1 MYANS
6 GGGVARVTSPDSALA
21 SDVFDK
27 FCNAVTFKSIL
38 SLYRQL
44 CDLLR
49 LKPTYFPL
57 FYPKLK
63 AKLRS
68 WKAQA
73 LWSKFDKRA
82 AHRCYNRGRPC
93 SNTRVLIIGGGP
105 CGLRTA
111 IEAQLL
117 GAKVVVVEKR
127 DRFSRNNVLHLWPFV
142 IHDLRALGAKKFFG
156 KFCAG
161 SIDHIS
167 IRQLQCILLKVAL
180 LLGVEIHENVTFDG
194 LVEPPE
200 DQSIKIGWKAKVSPL
215 DHPVSQYEFDVLIG
229 ADGKRNTLDGFKRKE
244 FRGRLAIAITANLVN
259 KKSEA
264 EARVEEISGVAF
276 IFNQKFFKEL
286 NAVTGI
292 DLENIVYYKDETHYF
307 VMTAKKQS
315 LLNKGVII
323 QDYPDTV
330 KLLSIENVNK
340 EALMDYARQAA
351 DFSTNYQL
359 PHLDFAVNHYGQPDV
374 AMFDFTS
381 MFAAENASR
390 VLERHGHKMLMCLVG
405 DSLLEPFWP
414 TGSGCARGWLSSFD
428 ACWAIHS
435 WSSGRMTPL
444 EVLAE
449 RESIYRLLAQTTPE
463 NLNKDYSA
471 YTVEPQTRYPN
482 LNTRACLEF
491 QVKSL
496 YDTDNTAELERPV
509 KAPVEE
515 GTRKRSK
522 RPDSFIHPDTL
533 LLWLKKQIAL
543 YDITITDVTTSFQ
556 DGLALC
562 AIIHRYRPDLLDFA
576 SLDPA
581 NVAVN
586 NQLAFDIL
594 EELGL
599 PPVTTGYEMAQL
611 AVPDKLAML
620 SYLTQVHELFRGEIP
635 CVKQPKREL
644 TESEED
650 ILGATSQKRPVTI
663 SSAGQYQ
670 RAAAQNKTSSRLST
684 TNKRKTLE
692 RVVAAEASSTLN
704 RTGGD
709 RNKADM
715 SLRKARKRRSTDRS
729 LHGTIDR
736 SGKPGARGG
745 GASEG
750 SESLSNK
757 VRDLEA
763 KLRGNRPTDKKPKDL
778 IRAIGKLDKNDWQLS
793 ALEKK
798 IEENQTPGGL
808 KDPHDN
814 KVPKW
819 NRDAFTDKFE
829 AINRRIH
836 GLPVEAI
843 NEKHSNLERN
853 MKQLER
859 KLKEGSVLDTGHR
872 GSNKVSAMAQQLS
885 KKVPEVSQASMND
898 QAESFRPK
906 PVLNLPQQG
915 GSETCHF
922 CAKRVYLMERMN
934 AEGRF
939 FHRGCFRC
947 EYCATTLRLGGYAFV
962 RDDLLGGVFFCMPH
976 VSMLYYMRNKLIIG
990 RHGENCVD
998 GQIERRIAQPV
1009 AAQPTSQH
1017 LIADKPVVFEP
1028 LKSPLVQAA
1037 VQAADPDFR
1046 RDGTPERV
1054 EFENSIADEAAKE
1067 DQLSEIDEDEWTDHN
1082 FGNSTHSGTEDEASS
1097 LDDSSSDEEED
1108 GEGGEN
1114 VMELDP
1120 PLTAEGTRRLAEAW
1134 KKRHLA
1140 EAADRTQHEYRESPH
1155 ESIPEN
1161 EEENNV
1167 RIDVPAFPLP
1177 SNPCYKKSSEEATS
1191 SGTEMGSE
1199 DEPELEDEEDEE
1211 EYVEES
1217 EYESGEE
1224 EEDEDDEDE
1233 EDEETEDEED
1243 ARDSATE
1250 IETDSEFDQNS
1261 NADVRLGP
1269 QGIPTIVV
1277 NESEAEQL
1285 KKSTDQLANG
1295 NGLDGHHV
1303 SDGEAELLIP
1313 TQSNGNPKPNYVE
1326 QYISLENARP
1336 LQRTLS
1342 HDDSRKMADPPT
1354 TPGRLLAYLR
1364 RHEELE
1370 RSPSATDMMASK
1382 NSLELKKKYLDYGG
1396 STGSL
1401 VQKSASAADL
1411 DSRLRS
1417 VTDTISEAQ
1426 KKLNPAPQP
1435 SVPMQVFLQNTANIF
1450 HPRPQQL
1457 PSVLPVKNDEPTQPA
1472 IEKEISAKE
1481 LDDSEEPAT
1490 PTNCEPAAEAVDPTE
1505 VVPVISSDSGSSQTN
1520 ENIAD
1525 EATSSDSEEPKADSD
1540 ASSGFD
1546 TDSEPDTSEA
1556 PYEALNHYVAL
1567 PSVVVEEDEEP
1578 AVLVLQNEPAVPLSQ
1593 SDDESPVQ
1601 PPHPQLA
1608 MQENFDLSP
1617 SSEKVDLPE
1626 KLAAVLTRTRSRE
1639 SVDSSKFALSET
1651 EFSDWADTSLRGDLD
1666 VELNVNPG
1674 AKQMATKEPPMSSTE
1689 TPSAKPTL
1697 DKGTSNFDDI
1707 EYADNS
1713 EEQAV
1718 DLNGYTPLVEELPTP
1733 DKPDTPVAV
1742 PSPEVP
1748 NFAFSRLRDSIAMS
1762 RDRQSPLFTPIKDER
1777 VHKEI
1782 HRRMLEKKKYES
1794 SPNLLRK
1801 KEAISQ
1807 ERERQGDLVREMV
1820 FSRIQRTS
1828 PEKTRE
1834 RRGSYGSMTP
1844 PGSSRASR
1852 SDSEPRSTIS
1862 PDRRDIFATPH
1873 SSLRSVA
1880 EIPPPLSNE
1889 YMTPISSSKKDAEM
1903 NNEGSLGAVKRE
1915 LFISTPSIR
1924 PTDNEFKTPN
1934 LKEWQDVNRQLERQ
1948 DSARKEARAKAQAKA
1963 DQDLGLSPPDYIENL
1978 KDKLRRKP
1986 SVDDDSNEVLPVR
1999 TRSFSE
2005 PNVDAEK
2012 SWDLPSRPNVP
2023 VQIPSEVI
2031 PPAKPP
2037 RLMATPSNITPAKKV
2052 EQSRISDNASAVPT
2066 FNNSALKNAKSL
2078 SHIVSPT
2085 VPVLQPPS
2093 PRTDVIGNMFIQ
2105 QHNRPSSL
2113 SPTSPPQS
2121 PRSVDSSKSTSYL
2134 WAGLSPAESNVK
2146 LDADS
2151 AASASS
2157 PSTTNEHGVKVK
2169 KSKDRERRRSI
2180 IQTITGL
2187 FSSSKKED
2195 AKESDSPSKK
2205 SSPTKFQLPKFSG
2218 KKDKSSKDKLAV
2230 DNSYE
2235 DGRVRSASSPVTPPN
2250 EDGKGGVK
2258 PRATSLLASPTSGS
2272 EATTPTSGFAVD
2284 QCDSSGTPSGQWS
2297 TFSSST
2303 KRQSKQARQVARQ
2316 TELKRLRMAQ
2326 SIQRQLEEMEVKQK
2340 ELEEQGVRLERTL
2353 RGEEGGVS
2361 GRDESALMQEWFQLV
2376 HEKNA
2381 LSRYEQELMV
2391 RARELE
2397 LEDRHAR
2404 LQQELKDRMS
2414 LDDWEDDVFITDG
2427 SLEPETVKSPA
2438 DVDKEGAILTE
2449 MLEIVEQKD
2458 SLRSMLEE
2466 DRQRWAVFLNLIDL
2480 AQSSLED
2487 DVFGPDSAEKQEKED
2502 ESNGAFQ
2509 AYSDQIRASEVSG
2522 CELWDTGEGQPDTV
2536 DSDLEIEEEFEHL
2549 FCDDHSNTPPRTD
2562 SINDFLESDLV
2573 VLEPVE
2579 NSIREQPQHPAKI
2592 AWSSS
2597 VEFEGQIVELKDL
2610 VSQEE
2615 LELWSAAATSDIVND
2630 QDVLEFDQL
2639 VQDLSEDG
2647 TASLGSSLEEKQAP
2661 NEMEFESQPI
2671 EIIDLNSQGEPE
2683 FWSGNDESMPNSD
2696 AERAVSSVGTD
2707 YEYFYEQRQTAA
2719 QIKQKKTS
2727 QILREKVEV
2736 FDELDRKARKRVEA
2750 VEDENDWG
2758 SLGVKFTNRGVVRD
2772 LVWMWEYNHLQQS
2785 GRRGVYPDMNDRPKR
2800 KEKKDDRSTCQN
2812 DLDSNMHQEE
2822 QPQKMRKKRKKIK
2835 PNMELERETCQ
2846 SDPVDGWAWWQI
2858 GILFWLTVFSFFILS
2873 TLPANSWPSFY

>member
-1 MYANS
+1 MYAS
-6 GGGVARVTSPDSALA
+6 SSGGGGGVARVTSPDSALA

-180 LLGVEIHENVTFDG
+180 LLGVEIHENVTFEG
-194 LVEPPE
+194 LAEPPE
-200 DQSIKIGWKAKVSPL
+200 DQSIKIGWKAKISPA

-315 LLNKGVII
+315 LLSKGVII
-323 QDYPDTV
+323 QDFPDTV

-482 LNTRACLEF
+482 LNIRTCLDF

-496 YDTDNTAELERPV
+496 YDTDNLAELARPV

-515 GTRKRSK
+515 GTRKRTK

-533 LLWLKKQIAL
+533 LVWLKKQIAL
-543 YDITITDVTTSFQ
+543 YDITITDMTNSFQ

-594 EELGL
+594 EELGVL
-599 PPVTTGYEMAQL
+599 PVTTGYEMAQL
-611 AVPDKLAML
+611 AVPDKLSML

-650 ILGATSQKRPVTI
+650 ILGAASLKRPTAI
-663 SSAGQYQ
+663 CSAGQYQ
-670 RAAAQNKTSSRLST
+670 RAAAQSKVTTRTSTSS
-684 TNKRKTLE
+684 KRKTLE
-692 RVVAAEASSTLN
+692 RVATAEAPSSTLN

-729 LHGTIDR
+729 LHNTAERGQVQQEIAANRLDRKQRAAAFLRLRFDR
-736 SGKPGARGG
+736 SMQMLQAGGDPDDEPGGFSKATERQMKADRDLQDISLFIYRLESDFEDKRCRLEKMLSGFNPTDRNAKPGRGS
-745 GASEG
+745 GAEG

-778 IRAIGKLDKNDWQLS
+778 IRAIGKLDRSDWQLS

-798 IEENQTPGGL
+798 IEENQTPGGV
-808 KDPHDN
+808 KDPHMHDN

-836 GLPVEAI
+836 GLPAEAI
-843 NEKHSNLERN
+843 NEKYVNLERG

-885 KKVPEVSQASMND
+885 KKVPEVSSVND

-922 CAKRVYLMERMN
+922 CSKRVYLMERMS

-947 EYCATTLRLGGYAFV
+947 EYCASTLRLGGYAFV

-976 VSMLYYMRNKLIIG
+976 VSMLYYMRNKILTG
-990 RHGENCVD
+990 RNGETCVD

-1009 AAQPTSQH
+1009 AAQPNNQLLNIS
-1017 LIADKPVVFEP
+1017 ADKPIVFEP
-1028 LKSPLVQAA
+1028 IKSPLVQAA
-1037 VQAADPDFR
+1037 VQAADLDFR

-1054 EFENSIADEAAKE
+1054 EFENSIADETAKE

-1082 FGNSTHSGTEDEASS
+1082 FGNSVHSGTEDEASS
-1097 LDDSSSDEEED
+1097 LDDSSSDDDED
-1108 GEGGEN
+1108 DEEGGEEVSN
-1114 VMELDP
+1114 ENLMELDR
-1120 PLTAEGTRRLAEAW
+1120 PLTADETRRLAESW
-1134 KKRHLA
+1134 KKRYST
-1140 EAADRTQHEYRESPH
+1140 EASDRNQQECQEPLH

-1167 RIDVPAFPLP
+1167 RIDVPAFPLASEP
-1177 SNPCYKKSSEEATS
+1177 IHKKSSEEATS
-1191 SGTEMGSE
+1191 SDTEMGS
-1199 DEPELEDEEDEE
+1199 DEELELEDEEEDDEGDYE
-1211 EYVEES
+1211 EES
-1217 EYESGEE
+1217 EYENGEE

-1233 EDEETEDEED
+1233 EDEEDEED
-1243 ARDSATE
+1243 GRDSATE

-1261 NADVRLGP
+1261 NADVRLGL

-1295 NGLDGHHV
+1295 NGLDSHPV
-1303 SDGEAELLIP
+1303 AEVEAEPLEQMPP
-1313 TQSNGNPKPNYVE
+1313 TRSTKGDPKPIYVD

-1342 HDDSRKMADPPT
+1342 HEDSRNADSAT
-1354 TPGRLLAYLR
+1354 APGRSGVLAYLR

-1370 RSPSATDMMASK
+1370 RSPSTDMVASK
-1382 NSLELKKKYLDYGG
+1382 NSLELKKKYMMDYGG

-1401 VQKSASAADL
+1401 AQKSASTTNL
-1411 DSRLRS
+1411 DSKLRS
-1417 VTDTISEAQ
+1417 FVDTISEAQ

-1450 HPRPQQL
+1450 QPGPRQVPN
-1457 PSVLPVKNDEPTQPA
+1457 VLPVEKANEPAQPVLS
-1472 IEKEISAKE
+1472 IPKEMPPEDLECFEKE
-1481 LDDSEEPAT
+1481 PPT
-1490 PTNCEPAAEAVDPTE
+1490 PTNSEPPAEAIAVTIE
-1505 VVPVISSDSGSSQTN
+1505 SSAVVPVTPSDSGSAQTN
-1520 ENIAD
+1520 GNIAS
-1525 EATSSDSEEPKADSD
+1525 EVTSSDTESEESKEESNRDATSD
-1540 ASSGFD
+1540 FD
-1546 TDSEPDTSEA
+1546 TDSEADSSEP
-1556 PYEALNHYVAL
+1556 PYEALNQYVAL

-1578 AVLVLQNEPAVPLSQ
+1578 AVVILQDVQELQ
-1593 SDDESPVQ
+1593 SPESTDEAPPRP
-1601 PPHPQLA
+1601 PPHHPKLA
-1608 MQENFDLSP
+1608 MQEDFDLSP
-1617 SSEKVDLPE
+1617 SSEKIDLPE
-1626 KLAAVLTRTRSRE
+1626 KLTTWARSLSKE
-1639 SVDSSKFALSET
+1639 SVDSSKFAMTET
-1651 EFSDWADTSLRGDLD
+1651 EFSDWADNSLGGDLD
-1666 VELNVNPG
+1666 AELNIDPEPVKQTA
-1674 AKQMATKEPPMSSTE
+1674 AKEQARPSE
-1689 TPSAKPTL
+1689 TPAAKPAVSVNNGSTNL
-1697 DKGTSNFDDI
+1697 DDI
-1707 EYADNS
+1707 EYADDS
-1713 EEQAV
+1713 EERVV
-1718 DLNGYTPLVEELPTP
+1718 DFKGYTNLVEETPTP
-1733 DKPDTPVAV
+1733 EKPDTPVAV
-1742 PSPEVP
+1742 ESPEVP
-1748 NFAFSRLRDSIAMS
+1748 SLMFSRIRDSIAMS
-1762 RDRQSPLFTPIKDER
+1762 RDRQSPLFSPIKDDR

-1782 HRRMLEKKKYES
+1782 QRRMLEKKYES
-1794 SPNLLRK
+1794 SPNLVRK

-1807 ERERQGDLVREMV
+1807 ERERQGDLVRDMV
-1820 FSRIQRTS
+1820 LSRIQRTS

-1852 SDSEPRSTIS
+1852 SDSEPRSTIT

-1880 EIPPPLSNE
+1880 EVPTVLHSE
-1889 YMTPISSSKKDAEM
+1889 FVTPMSSIKKDSDK
-1903 NNEGSLGAVKRE
+1903 NNEGGLMAVKRE
-1915 LFISTPSIR
+1915 LFVSTPSIR
-1924 PTDNEFKTPN
+1924 PTDIGEFKTPN
-1934 LKEWQDVNRQLERQ
+1934 FKEWQDANRQLDRQ
-1948 DSARKEARAKAQAKA
+1948 NSARIEARAKAHAKA

-1986 SVDDDSNEVLPVR
+1986 SVDEDSHEMLPAR

-2005 PNVDAEK
+2005 PNVDADK
-2012 SWDLPSRPNVP
+2012 SWNLPVHPNNVAG
-2023 VQIPSEVI
+2023 QISSEVVDV

-2037 RLMATPSNITPAKKV
+2037 RMMVHAPTVAPANKV
-2052 EQSRISDNASAVPT
+2052 ESSRISDTTSAVQP
-2066 FNNSALKNAKSL
+2066 FNSVLKNSKSM
-2078 SHIVSPT
+2078 SQIVSPAA
-2085 VPVLQPPS
+2085 PVLQPPS
-2093 PRTDVIGNMFIQ
+2093 PRTDVIGSMFVQ
-2105 QHNRPSSL
+2105 QHNRPSSS

-2121 PRSVDSSKSTSYL
+2121 PRSVGSSKSTSYL
-2134 WAGLSPAESNVK
+2134 WAGLSPAESQAK

-2151 AASASS
+2151 AASTSS
-2157 PSTTNEHGVKVK
+2157 PSTTNNQGVKVK

-2187 FSSSKKED
+2187 FSSSKKEEKKD
-2195 AKESDSPSKK
+2195 EPKEVDSSPSKK
-2205 SSPTKFQLPKFSG
+2205 SSPPKFQLPKFSG
-2218 KKDKSSKDKLAV
+2218 KKDKSNKDKLAL
-2230 DNSYE
+2230 DDSYE
-2235 DGRVRSASSPVTPPN
+2235 EGRLRAASSPVTPN
-2250 EDGKGGVK
+2250 NDVKDGVK
-2258 PRATSLLASPTSGS
+2258 PRASSLLASPTSGS
-2272 EATTPTSGFAVD
+2272 EANTPTTSFGLE
-2284 QCDSSGTPSGQWS
+2284 QYGDSAGTPTGAWS
-2297 TFSSST
+2297 AFSSSSR
-2303 KRQSKQARQVARQ
+2303 RQSKQARQVARQ

-2326 SIQRQLEEMEVKQK
+2326 SIQRQLEEIEVKQK
-2340 ELEEQGVRLERTL
+2340 ELEDQGVRLERTL

-2404 LQQELKDRMS
+2404 LQMELKDRMS
-2414 LDDWEDDVFITDG
+2414 LDDWEDDVFIADG
-2427 SLEPETVKSPA
+2427 SLGPETVKSPA
-2438 DVDKEGAILTE
+2438 DVDKEGAILSE

-2466 DRQRWAVFLNLIDL
+2466 DRQRYRE
-2480 AQSSLED
+2480 ED
-2487 DVFGPDSAEKQEKED
+2487 K
-2502 ESNGAFQ
+2502 
-2509 AYSDQIRASEVSG
+2509 
-2522 CELWDTGEGQPDTV
+2522 
-2536 DSDLEIEEEFEHL
+2536 DLETQML
-2549 FCDDHSNTPPRTD
+2549 
-2562 SINDFLESDLV
+2562 
-2573 VLEPVE
+2573 
-2579 NSIREQPQHPAKI
+2579 AK
-2592 AWSSS
+2592 
-2597 VEFEGQIVELKDL
+2597 GLRL
-2610 VSQEE
+2610 
-2615 LELWSAAATSDIVND
+2615 ATLR
-2630 QDVLEFDQL
+2630 QR
-2639 VQDLSEDG
+2639 
-2647 TASLGSSLEEKQAP
+2647 K
-2661 NEMEFESQPI
+2661 ESQ
-2671 EIIDLNSQGEPE
+2671 
-2683 FWSGNDESMPNSD
+2683 
-2696 AERAVSSVGTD
+2696 V
-2707 YEYFYEQRQTAA
+2707 
-2719 QIKQKKTS
+2719 
-2727 QILREKVEV
+2727 
-2736 FDELDRKARKRVEA
+2736 
-2750 VEDENDWG
+2750 
-2758 SLGVKFTNRGVVRD
+2758 
-2772 LVWMWEYNHLQQS
+2772 
-2785 GRRGVYPDMNDRPKR
+2785 
-2800 KEKKDDRSTCQN
+2800 
-2812 DLDSNMHQEE
+2812 
-2822 QPQKMRKKRKKIK
+2822 
-2835 PNMELERETCQ
+2835 
-2846 SDPVDGWAWWQI
+2846 
-2858 GILFWLTVFSFFILS
+2858 
-2873 TLPANSWPSFY
+2873 

>member
-729 LHGTIDR
+729 LHGTIERGQVQQEIAANRLDRKQRAAAFLRLRFDRSMQMLQAGGDPGEVGGFSKATERQMKADRDLQDISLFIYRLESDFEDKRCRLEKMLSGFNPIDR

-2381 LSRYEQELMV
+2381 LSRDGEIASRRGQGGRDSYRNAGDCGAERLAAQ
-2391 RARELE
+2391 
-2397 LEDRHAR
+2397 HAR
-2404 LQQELKDRMS
+2404 R
-2414 LDDWEDDVFITDG
+2414 G
-2427 SLEPETVKSPA
+2427 
-2438 DVDKEGAILTE
+2438 
-2449 MLEIVEQKD
+2449 
-2458 SLRSMLEE
+2458 
-2466 DRQRWAVFLNLIDL
+2466 
-2480 AQSSLED
+2480 
-2487 DVFGPDSAEKQEKED
+2487 
-2502 ESNGAFQ
+2502 
-2509 AYSDQIRASEVSG
+2509 
-2522 CELWDTGEGQPDTV
+2522 
-2536 DSDLEIEEEFEHL
+2536 
-2549 FCDDHSNTPPRTD
+2549 
-2562 SINDFLESDLV
+2562 
-2573 VLEPVE
+2573 
-2579 NSIREQPQHPAKI
+2579 PAK
-2592 AWSSS
+2592 
-2597 VEFEGQIVELKDL
+2597 V
-2610 VSQEE
+2610 
-2615 LELWSAAATSDIVND
+2615 
-2630 QDVLEFDQL
+2630 
-2639 VQDLSEDG
+2639 
-2647 TASLGSSLEEKQAP
+2647 P
-2661 NEMEFESQPI
+2661 
-2671 EIIDLNSQGEPE
+2671 
-2683 FWSGNDESMPNSD
+2683 
-2696 AERAVSSVGTD
+2696 
-2707 YEYFYEQRQTAA
+2707 
-2719 QIKQKKTS
+2719 
-2727 QILREKVEV
+2727 
-2736 FDELDRKARKRVEA
+2736 
-2750 VEDENDWG
+2750 
-2758 SLGVKFTNRGVVRD
+2758 
-2772 LVWMWEYNHLQQS
+2772 
-2785 GRRGVYPDMNDRPKR
+2785 
-2800 KEKKDDRSTCQN
+2800 
-2812 DLDSNMHQEE
+2812 
-2822 QPQKMRKKRKKIK
+2822 
-2835 PNMELERETCQ
+2835 
-2846 SDPVDGWAWWQI
+2846 
-2858 GILFWLTVFSFFILS
+2858 
-2873 TLPANSWPSFY
+2873 

>member
-6 GGGVARVTSPDSALA
+6 GGVARVTSPDSALA

-82 AHRCYNRGRPC
+82 SHRCYNRGRPC

-200 DQSIKIGWKAKVSPL
+200 DQSIKIGWKAKISPA

-264 EARVEEISGVAF
+264 EA
-276 IFNQKFFKEL
+276 QL

-323 QDYPDTV
+323 KDYPDTV

-340 EALMDYARQAA
+340 EALMEYARQAA

-390 VLERHGHKMLMCLVG
+390 VLERRGHKMLMCLVG

-428 ACWAIHS
+428 ACWAMHS

-482 LNTRACLEF
+482 LNTRACLDF
-491 QVKSL
+491 QVRCF
-496 YDTDNTAELERPV
+496 YDTDNPAELERPV

-515 GTRKRSK
+515 GTRKRTK

-650 ILGATSQKRPVTI
+650 ILGATSQKRPVTLC
-663 SSAGQYQ
+663 SAGQYQ

-692 RVVAAEASSTLN
+692 RVVTAEASSTLN

-729 LHGTIDR
+729 LHGTI
-736 SGKPGARGG
+736 
-745 GASEG
+745 
-750 SESLSNK
+750 
-757 VRDLEA
+757 
-763 KLRGNRPTDKKPKDL
+763 
-778 IRAIGKLDKNDWQLS
+778 
-793 ALEKK
+793 
-798 IEENQTPGGL
+798 
-808 KDPHDN
+808 
-814 KVPKW
+814 
-819 NRDAFTDKFE
+819 
-829 AINRRIH
+829 
-836 GLPVEAI
+836 
-843 NEKHSNLERN
+843 
-853 MKQLER
+853 
-859 KLKEGSVLDTGHR
+859 
-872 GSNKVSAMAQQLS
+872 LS
-885 KKVPEVSQASMND
+885 KKVPEVSSMND

-922 CAKRVYLMERMN
+922 CGKRVYLMERMS

-976 VSMLYYMRNKLIIG
+976 VSMLYYMRNKLLLG
-990 RHGENCVD
+990 RNGENCVD
-998 GQIERRIAQPV
+998 GQMERRIAQPV

-1017 LIADKPVVFEP
+1017 LTADKPIAFEP

-1037 VQAADPDFR
+1037 VQATDVDFR

-1054 EFENSIADEAAKE
+1054 EFENSIADEAAKDE
-1067 DQLSEIDEDEWTDHN
+1067 QLSEIDEDEWTDHN
-1082 FGNSTHSGTEDEASS
+1082 FGNSIHSGTEDEASS
-1097 LDDSSSDEEED
+1097 LDDSSSDEDEDEE
-1108 GEGGEN
+1108 GAEN
-1114 VMELDP
+1114 LMELDR
-1120 PLTAEGTRRLAEAW
+1120 PLTADETRRLAETW

-1140 EAADRTQHEYRESPH
+1140 EATDRTQHEYRESPH

-1177 SNPCYKKSSEEATS
+1177 SEPCYKKSSEEATS

-1211 EYVEES
+1211 EYEEES

-1224 EEDEDDEDE
+1224 EEEEDDDEDDEDE
-1233 EDEETEDEED
+1233 EDEEDEDEED

-1269 QGIPTIVV
+1269 QGIPTIIV

-1295 NGLDGHHV
+1295 NGMDNDHV
-1303 SDGEAELLIP
+1303 SDVEAEVLIPTQP
-1313 TQSNGNPKPNYVE
+1313 TQSNGNPKPSYVE

-1342 HDDSRKMADPPT
+1342 HDDSRKIADPPT
-1354 TPGRLLAYLR
+1354 TPGRSGVLAYLR

-1450 HPRPQQL
+1450 HPRPHQL
-1457 PSVLPVKNDEPTQPA
+1457 PSVLPVKNDEPIQPVPS
-1472 IEKEISAKE
+1472 IEKEISPK
-1481 LDDSEEPAT
+1481 DDSEEPET
-1490 PTNCEPAAEAVDPTE
+1490 PTNCEPAAEAIAVDSTE
-1505 VVPVISSDSGSSQTN
+1505 VMPVISSDSGSSQTN
-1520 ENIAD
+1520 ENIVD
-1525 EATSSDSEEPKADSD
+1525 EVSSSESDSEEPKAESNND

-1546 TDSEPDTSEA
+1546 TDSEPDSSEA
-1556 PYEALNHYVAL
+1556 PYEALNQYVAL

-1593 SDDESPVQ
+1593 SDEESPVQ

-1617 SSEKVDLPE
+1617 SSEKADLPE
-1626 KLAAVLTRTRSRE
+1626 KRLAVVTRTLSKE
-1639 SVDSSKFALSET
+1639 SVDSSKFALSEA
-1651 EFSDWADTSLRGDLD
+1651 EFSDWADSSLRGDLD
-1666 VELNVNPG
+1666 AELSMNPAS
-1674 AKQMATKEPPMSSTE
+1674 AKQMAPKEPPKIKSSTE
-1689 TPSAKPTL
+1689 TPSAKPDITL
-1697 DKGTSNFDDI
+1697 DNGPSNFDDI

-1742 PSPEVP
+1742 ESPEVP

-1762 RDRQSPLFTPIKDER
+1762 RDRQSPLFTPIKDDR

-1889 YMTPISSSKKDAEM
+1889 YMTPMSSNKKDAEM
-1903 NNEGSLGAVKRE
+1903 SNENALGAVKRE
-1915 LFISTPSIR
+1915 LFTSTPSIR

-1934 LKEWQDVNRQLERQ
+1934 LKEWQDANRQLDRQ
-1948 DSARKEARAKAQAKA
+1948 NSARLEARAKAQAKA

-2012 SWDLPSRPNVP
+2012 SWDLPSRPNAP
-2023 VQIPSEVI
+2023 AQIPSEVAGI

-2037 RLMATPSNITPAKKV
+2037 RLMATPSNITPAKKM
-2052 EQSRISDNASAVPT
+2052 EQSRISDNVSAVPT
-2066 FNNSALKNAKSL
+2066 FNNSVLKNAKSM
-2078 SHIVSPT
+2078 SHIVTPT
-2085 VPVLQPPS
+2085 IQPPS
-2093 PRTDVIGNMFIQ
+2093 PRTDVIGNMFVQ
-2105 QHNRPSSL
+2105 QHNRPSSS

-2134 WAGLSPAESNVK
+2134 WAGLSPAESQAK

-2235 DGRVRSASSPVTPPN
+2235 EGRLRSTSSPVTPPN

-2258 PRATSLLASPTSGS
+2258 PRAASLLASPTSGS

-2381 LSRYEQELMV
+2381 LKT
-2391 RARELE
+2391 A
-2397 LEDRHAR
+2397 
-2404 LQQELKDRMS
+2404 
-2414 LDDWEDDVFITDG
+2414 
-2427 SLEPETVKSPA
+2427 KSPA
-2438 DVDKEGAILTE
+2438 DVDKEGAILSE

-2466 DRQRWAVFLNLIDL
+2466 DRQRYRE
-2480 AQSSLED
+2480 ED
-2487 DVFGPDSAEKQEKED
+2487 K
-2502 ESNGAFQ
+2502 
-2509 AYSDQIRASEVSG
+2509 
-2522 CELWDTGEGQPDTV
+2522 
-2536 DSDLEIEEEFEHL
+2536 DLETQML
-2549 FCDDHSNTPPRTD
+2549 
-2562 SINDFLESDLV
+2562 
-2573 VLEPVE
+2573 
-2579 NSIREQPQHPAKI
+2579 AK
-2592 AWSSS
+2592 
-2597 VEFEGQIVELKDL
+2597 GLRL
-2610 VSQEE
+2610 
-2615 LELWSAAATSDIVND
+2615 ATLR
-2630 QDVLEFDQL
+2630 QR
-2639 VQDLSEDG
+2639 
-2647 TASLGSSLEEKQAP
+2647 K
-2661 NEMEFESQPI
+2661 ESQ
-2671 EIIDLNSQGEPE
+2671 
-2683 FWSGNDESMPNSD
+2683 
-2696 AERAVSSVGTD
+2696 V
-2707 YEYFYEQRQTAA
+2707 
-2719 QIKQKKTS
+2719 
-2727 QILREKVEV
+2727 
-2736 FDELDRKARKRVEA
+2736 
-2750 VEDENDWG
+2750 
-2758 SLGVKFTNRGVVRD
+2758 
-2772 LVWMWEYNHLQQS
+2772 
-2785 GRRGVYPDMNDRPKR
+2785 
-2800 KEKKDDRSTCQN
+2800 
-2812 DLDSNMHQEE
+2812 
-2822 QPQKMRKKRKKIK
+2822 
-2835 PNMELERETCQ
+2835 
-2846 SDPVDGWAWWQI
+2846 
-2858 GILFWLTVFSFFILS
+2858 
-2873 TLPANSWPSFY
+2873 

>member
-729 LHGTIDR
+729 LHGTIERGQVQQEIAANRLDRKQRAAAFLRLRFDRSMQMLQAGGDPGEVGGFSKATERQMKADRDLQDISLFIYRLESDFEDKRCRLEKMLSGFNPIDR

-2414 LDDWEDDVFITDG
+2414 LD
-2427 SLEPETVKSPA
+2427 ETVKSPA

-2466 DRQRWAVFLNLIDL
+2466 DRQRKRRTKAMGRF
-2480 AQSSLED
+2480 
-2487 DVFGPDSAEKQEKED
+2487 KR
-2502 ESNGAFQ
+2502 
-2509 AYSDQIRASEVSG
+2509 IR
-2522 CELWDTGEGQPDTV
+2522 T
-2536 DSDLEIEEEFEHL
+2536 
-2549 FCDDHSNTPPRTD
+2549 
-2562 SINDFLESDLV
+2562 
-2573 VLEPVE
+2573 
-2579 NSIREQPQHPAKI
+2579 
-2592 AWSSS
+2592 
-2597 VEFEGQIVELKDL
+2597 
-2610 VSQEE
+2610 
-2615 LELWSAAATSDIVND
+2615 
-2630 QDVLEFDQL
+2630 
-2639 VQDLSEDG
+2639 
-2647 TASLGSSLEEKQAP
+2647 
-2661 NEMEFESQPI
+2661 
-2671 EIIDLNSQGEPE
+2671 
-2683 FWSGNDESMPNSD
+2683 
-2696 AERAVSSVGTD
+2696 
-2707 YEYFYEQRQTAA
+2707 
-2719 QIKQKKTS
+2719 
-2727 QILREKVEV
+2727 
-2736 FDELDRKARKRVEA
+2736 
-2750 VEDENDWG
+2750 
-2758 SLGVKFTNRGVVRD
+2758 KF
-2772 LVWMWEYNHLQQS
+2772 
-2785 GRRGVYPDMNDRPKR
+2785 GRRKSQDASYGTQGKASRI
-2800 KEKKDDRSTCQN
+2800 Q
-2812 DLDSNMHQEE
+2812 
-2822 QPQKMRKKRKKIK
+2822 
-2835 PNMELERETCQ
+2835 
-2846 SDPVDGWAWWQI
+2846 
-2858 GILFWLTVFSFFILS
+2858 
-2873 TLPANSWPSFY
+2873 